1 LKNKSLAENTEKSL
15 IFFAKIFAGM
25 KKRSIFALAI
35 KHWFGSSVG

>member
-1 LKNKSLAENTEKSL
+1 LADTAKKSL
-15 IFFAKIFAGM
+15 IFFIKIFAGM

>member
-1 LKNKSLAENTEKSL
+1 LAKSAKKSL
-15 IFFAKIFAGM
+15 IFLAKIFAGM